1 MTVFTEKQAKEQLD
15 AVLEEA
21 AARGEVRIRLGDGR
35 EFLLRHLPRHSTN
48 AVSGNGA
55 RRRDLSDLAGTW
67 VEDPA
72 FDQAIRDQDVVDPD
86 LWK

>member
-1 MTVFTEKQAKEQLD
+1 MTTFSEKQAKEQLD

-21 AARGEVRIRLGDGR
+21 SARGEVRIRLSDGR
-35 EFLLRHLPRHSTN
+35 EFLLTPLPQMKGPDSPI
-48 AVSGNGA
+48 NGE

-72 FDQAIRDQDVVDPD
+72 FDEAIRDQDVVDPD